1 MFKVCAGDCFM
12 SKRIGNTEGCSMA
25 PQGAG
30 YLLLL
35 IKANLSGFR
44 LKQRTRQP
52 VLLISTIKA
61 PE

>member
-30 YLLLL
+30 YLLLRL
-35 IKANLSGFR
+35 ICLASG
-44 LKQRTRQP
+44 
-52 VLLISTIKA
+52 
-61 PE
+61 